1 MNMNSE
7 EARAW
12 LRLLLTPGVGP
23 VSVRRLLAALGSPQA
38 VGAASAATLCQ
49 LVPAREAQALAAPG
63 DEARARFEDQWA
75 RTAGWLAEGPHR
87 HLLSLGDARYPRQWL
102 DLSDPPL
109 LVFAEGDLAL
119 LEAPSLAVVGSR
131 HATAQG
137 IDHAQAFAQALSA
150 DGLTIVSGLA
160 RGIDAA
166 AHEGALDGQLLLAP
180 EGRPGGTIAIVGT
193 GLDEVYPKAHT
204 RLAQRIAA
212 RGLLLSEF
220 PLGTPPLRGNFPKR
234 NRLVAA
240 LTRGTL
246 VVEAAVQSGSLIT
259 ARLAADLG
267 REVMAIPGSIHAP
280 QARGCHALIKQGAR
294 LVETAQDVLDELGLW
309 GAGGAVTARA
319 QAPSDALALTESPG
333 ADDEADSVL
342 SALGFDPVSLDA
354 LAARTGLGPAELG
367 ARLLELE
374 LMGEVARLPGALY
387 QRRAVA

>member
-137 IDHAQAFAQALSA
+137 IDHAQAFARALSA
-150 DGLTIVSGLA
+150 EGLTIVSGLA

-180 EGRPGGTIAIVGT
+180 QGRPGGTIAIVGT
-193 GLDEVYPKAHT
+193 GLDEVYPKAHA

-212 RGLLLSEF
+212 RGLMLSEF
-220 PLGTPPLRGNFPKR
+220 PLGTPPLRGHFPKR

-240 LTRGTL
+240 LSRGTL

-294 LVETAQDVLDELGLW
+294 LVETAHDVLDELGLS
-309 GAGGAVTARA
+309 AAV
-319 QAPSDALALTESPG
+319 SVGMSPG
-333 ADDEADSVL
+333 ALGQAPLGDGPAEPPGDALLD
-342 SALGFDPVSLDA
+342 ALGFDPVSLEA

-374 LMGEVARLPGALY
+374 LLGEVARLPGALY
-387 QRRAVA
+387 QRRAAA

>member
-49 LVPAREAQALAAPG
+49 LVPAREAQALAVPG

-119 LEAPSLAVVGSR
+119 LEVPSLAVVGSR

-137 IDHAQAFAQALSA
+137 IDHAQAFARALSA
-150 DGLTIVSGLA
+150 EGLTIVSGLA

-180 EGRPGGTIAIVGT
+180 QGRPGGTIAIVGT
-193 GLDEVYPKAHT
+193 GLDEVYPKAHA

-212 RGLLLSEF
+212 RGLMLSEF
-220 PLGTPPLRGNFPKR
+220 PLGTPPLRGHFPKR

-240 LTRGTL
+240 LSRGTL

-294 LVETAQDVLDELGLW
+294 LVETAHDVLDELGLSV
-309 GAGGAVTARA
+309 AV
-319 QAPSDALALTESPG
+319 SVGMSPG
-333 ADDEADSVL
+333 ALGQAPLGDGPTEPPGDALLD
-342 SALGFDPVSLDA
+342 ALGFDPVSLEA

-374 LMGEVARLPGALY
+374 LLGEVARLPGALY
-387 QRRAVA
+387 QRRAAA